1 VTDRTSMDLTVEALR
16 DARFRE
22 GWRGYNP
29 ADVDEFIDQISAG
42 VQSLHDRIQELTL
55 RAERAE
61 SRTVGESD
69 DTVKRTLVL
78 AQRAADLV
86 VREAKSV
93 SERIVADAHREA
105 ERITDDARVDAENR
119 RHQVHADIDR
129 EGVERRSA
137 VEVEIRAV
145 QSRLTAEQE
154 EAARERKVRQAE
166 LDEIQTHAQAA
177 RDRLR
182 AALTDHLV
190 RLDRLVDGT
199 STAPA
204 PTAPAPTEPAAPLPG
219 PTMFVAPV
227 LAAPPTLV
235 AAPVLAP
242 PPAEIAPPAAA
253 IAGSSDTAL
262 KSDVVSTSESS
273 ISQYVVGDA
282 STDDFMS

>member
-1 VTDRTSMDLTVEALR
+1 MELTVEALR

-29 ADVDEFIDQISAG
+29 ADVDEFIDQISVG
-42 VQSLHDRIQELTL
+42 VQGLHDRIQELTL

-61 SRTVGESD
+61 ARTVGESD

-93 SERIVADAHREA
+93 SERIVADAHRDA
-105 ERITDDARVDAENR
+105 ERIADDARVDAENR

-129 EGVERRSA
+129 EALERSA
-137 VEVEIRAV
+137 AVDVEIRAA

-154 EAARERKVRQAE
+154 EASRERKVRQAE

-190 RLDRLVDGT
+190 RLDRLVDV
-199 STAPA
+199 TA
-204 PTAPAPTEPAAPLPG
+204 TVPAATVHP
-219 PTMFVAPV
+219 AV
-227 LAAPPTLV
+227 LAVPPTV
-235 AAPVLAP
+235 AAAP
-242 PPAEIAPPAAA
+242 ILVTPLVDSVSPAEAVSGPPGAALVQEVFSA
-253 IAGSSDTAL
+253 HGSPIPVGE
-262 KSDVVSTSESS
+262 VVHSP
-273 ISQYVVGDA
+273 A
-282 STDDFMS
+282 DDFMT